1 MNLNDKLSIMAAI
14 TFTVCFG
21 LNSYFD
27 YIIKKIQSYL
37 LFKKS
42 SYYKLDKIYELI
54 YIKKYKK
61 RDRHFISELKI
72 KLNTYISTYKYKNKG
87 SLDTIITIYTTSL
100 LTIVITSYTI
110 QSQGNP
116 KLIDSIIKNLN
127 NDFITIFLIIVIS
140 YSINGILKKIAEI
153 KFEYYLMLNNIIKDI
168 ENNDPSKDNY
178 IYINK
183 LEC

>member
-21 LNSYFD
+21 LNSYFN

-61 RDRHFISELKI
+61 RDRHLISELKI

-87 SLDTIITIYTTSL
+87 SLDTIITTYTTSL
-100 LTIVITSYTI
+100 LTIV
-110 QSQGNP
+110 
-116 KLIDSIIKNLN
+116 
-127 NDFITIFLIIVIS
+127 
-140 YSINGILKKIAEI
+140 
-153 KFEYYLMLNNIIKDI
+153 
-168 ENNDPSKDNY
+168 
-178 IYINK
+178 
-183 LEC
+183 